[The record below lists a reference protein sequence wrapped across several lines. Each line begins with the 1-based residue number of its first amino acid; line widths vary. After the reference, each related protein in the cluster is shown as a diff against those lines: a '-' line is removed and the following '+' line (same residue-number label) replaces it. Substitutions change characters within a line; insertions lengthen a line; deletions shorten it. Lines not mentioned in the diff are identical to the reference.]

1 MVLCKDSNR
10 ESFDHKSIVK
20 CFQTINYQLFLILNI
35 STHTSHYGMN
45 IRIMQ
50 SLISKISI
58 LFMFV
63 ILSGCASITESK
75 NQSMSVTTGEVTGAM
90 CTLSNS
96 KGSYYVTTPGS
107 VMVRNACD
115 QLAISCTKEGYVP
128 ANPAAG
134 TIQDKAKKMAWGNI
148 VFGGIIGIA
157 VDRSTG
163 AGCQYPQQ
171 NIYYPMKKAS
181 Q

>member
-1 MVLCKDSNR
+1 MRNSGLREKFLEKVFLAMSSNWSWSVRSFISSFINSILLSKDSLIC
-10 ESFDHKSIVK
+10 S
-20 CFQTINYQLFLILNI
+20 CIN
-35 STHTSHYGMN
+35 S
-45 IRIMQ
+45 
-50 SLISKISI
+50 
-58 LFMFV
+58 
-63 ILSGCASITESK
+63 
-75 NQSMSVTTGEVTGAM
+75 
-90 CTLSNS
+90 LSNS

-134 TIQDKAKKMAWGNI
+134 TVQDKAKKMAWGNI

-171 NIYYPMKKAS
+171 NIFYPLILRIALFLIMSAYQLS
-181 Q
+181 LLLF

>member
-1 MVLCKDSNR
+1 MIGIK
-10 ESFDHKSIVK
+10 
-20 CFQTINYQLFLILNI
+20 INMKYLINI
-35 STHTSHYGMN
+35 
-45 IRIMQ
+45 
-50 SLISKISI
+50 ISI
-58 LFMFV
+58 LFIFV
-63 ILSGCASITESK
+63 ILGGCASITESK

-96 KGSYYVTTPGS
+96 KGSYYVNTPGS

-115 QLAISCTKEGYVP
+115 QLSISCAKEGYVP

-134 TIQDKAKKMAWGNI
+134 TVQDKAKNMAWGNL
-148 VFGGIIGIA
+148 VFGGIIGLA
-157 VDRSTG
+157 VDRTTG

-171 NIYYPMKKAS
+171 NIFYPMKKAA

>member
-1 MVLCKDSNR
+1 
-10 ESFDHKSIVK
+10 
-20 CFQTINYQLFLILNI
+20 
-35 STHTSHYGMN
+35 
-45 IRIMQ
+45 
-50 SLISKISI
+50 
-58 LFMFV
+58 
-63 ILSGCASITESK
+63 
-75 NQSMSVTTGEVTGAM
+75 MSVSTGEVTGAM

-96 KGSYYVTTPGS
+96 KGSYYVTSPGT

-128 ANPAAG
+128 ANPNAG
-134 TIQDKAKKMAWGNI
+134 TVQDKAKSMAWGNI
-148 VFGGIIGIA
+148 IFGGIIGIA

-171 NIYYPMKKAS
+171 NIFYPMKKAS

>member
-1 MVLCKDSNR
+1 
-10 ESFDHKSIVK
+10 
-20 CFQTINYQLFLILNI
+20 
-35 STHTSHYGMN
+35 
-45 IRIMQ
+45 
-50 SLISKISI
+50 
-58 LFMFV
+58 MFA

-96 KGSYYVTTPGS
+96 KGSYFVTTPGT

-115 QLAISCTKEGYVP
+115 QLAISCTKKGYVP
-128 ANPAAG
+128 ANPGAG
-134 TIQDKAKKMAWGNI
+134 VIQDKAKKMAWGNI
-148 VFGGIIGIA
+148 IFGGIIGIA
-157 VDRSTG
+157 VDRTTG

-171 NIYYPMKKAS
+171 NIYFPMKKAS

>member
-1 MVLCKDSNR
+1 M
-10 ESFDHKSIVK
+10 
-20 CFQTINYQLFLILNI
+20 
-35 STHTSHYGMN
+35 
-45 IRIMQ
+45 IRINSNMKY
-50 SLISKISI
+50 LINIISI
-58 LFMFV
+58 LFIFV
-63 ILSGCASITESK
+63 ILGGCASITESK

-96 KGSYYVTTPGS
+96 KGSYYVNTPGS

-115 QLAISCTKEGYVP
+115 QLSISCAKEGYVP

-134 TIQDKAKKMAWGNI
+134 TVQDKAKNMAWGNL
-148 VFGGIIGIA
+148 VFGGIIGLA
-157 VDRSTG
+157 VDRTTG

-171 NIYYPMKKAS
+171 NIFYPMKKAT

>member
-1 MVLCKDSNR
+1 MQKILKNI
-10 ESFDHKSIVK
+10 FFIYILIV
-20 CFQTINYQLFLILNI
+20 
-35 STHTSHYGMN
+35 
-45 IRIMQ
+45 
-50 SLISKISI
+50 
-58 LFMFV
+58 
-63 ILSGCASITESK
+63 LSGCASITESK

-157 VDRSTG
+157 VYRSTG
-163 AGCQYPQQ
+163 AGCQYPLQ
-171 NIYYPMKKAS
+171 IIFYPMKKAS